1 MNNFLNIEF
10 GGNTI
15 KTYLISLII
24 FLVGLVLIFI
34 FRKIILARLEKWAKK
49 TESEFDDFLINRI
62 EKLIVPIFYF
72 LAFYLA
78 LEALKF
84 SAEVQKIINVIY
96 IIIVTY
102 LVVRFIAVLVNYA
115 IYSYWKRKEGE
126 EAAKNL
132 RGVSSLIN
140 LIVYS
145 IGLIFLL
152 ENLGL
157 KISTVVA
164 GLGIGGIAVALAAQT
179 ILGDLFNYFVIFFDK
194 PFQVGDFIM
203 IDNKLGSIEKIGVK
217 TTRIKSLSGEQ
228 LVFSNTDLTNSRIH
242 NFKKMER
249 RRVAFTIGVI
259 YQTKLEQLQIIPEII
274 KNIIQSH
281 DDTQFDRS
289 HFSNYGNFSLNF
301 ETVYYV
307 IGADYNKYMDIQQS
321 INLKIYDEFS
331 KRGIEFAYP
340 TQTVFLEQNTN

>member
-1 MNNFLNIEF
+1 MNNFLNMEF

-15 KTYLISLII
+15 KAYLIGLII
-24 FLVGLVLIFI
+24 FLIGLII
-34 FRKIILARLEKWAKK
+34 ISIIRKTILVRLKKHAEK
-49 TESEFDDFLINRI
+49 TESKFDDFLINKI
-62 EKLIVPIFYF
+62 EKLIIPIFYF
-72 LAFYLA
+72 LAFYIA
-78 LEALKF
+78 LESLNF
-84 SAEVQKIINVIY
+84 SEEARKIINALY
-96 IIIVTY
+96 IIIITY
-102 LVVRFIAVLVNYA
+102 LIVRFLAVLVNYS
-115 IYSYWKRKEGE
+115 IYAYWKRKEGE

-132 RGVSSLIN
+132 RGISSLIN
-140 LIVYS
+140 LLVYS

-203 IDNKLGSIEKIGVK
+203 IDNKLGSIEKIGIK
-217 TTRIKSLSGEQ
+217 STRVKSLSGEQ

-249 RRVAFTIGVI
+249 RRVVFTIGVV
-259 YQTKLEQLQIIPEII
+259 YQTKLEQLQIIPELL
-274 KNIIQSH
+274 KNIIQSQN
-281 DDTQFDRS
+281 DTQFDRS
-289 HFSNYGNFSLNF
+289 HFFSYGNFSINF

-307 IGADYNKYMDIQQS
+307 NGADYNKYMDIQQS
-321 INLKIYDEFS
+321 INLKIYEEFS

-340 TQTVFLEQNTN
+340 TQTVFLEQNSN

>member
-281 DDTQFDRS
+281 DDVQFDRA